1 MSHHS
6 SLFFRSSASSCEG
19 SQRHPGNADDT
30 DTTATKNTKKKTKVI
45 DHGHGG
51 VAHTRSRKPDSI
63 PLPHVSSPLGWLMPA
78 DRLCGLHT
86 ALLSKYL
93 SMGESSWLTCR
104 YRGIAER
111 AHRTKNFPQQS
122 PTLRQSSQA
131 THGQRHEPSSV
142 PCHQFSNFGISFSF
156 FDPFPVHGK
165 RAQALVYSS
174 PQRTLLRRRMRKLS
188 CKKLALSTFSE
199 YTSGRRF
206 PSMNSKLLC

>member
-1 MSHHS
+1 MGGRKCVVATRIACYCCTLPPIPHRSHKHGRPPHDVVVRG
-6 SLFFRSSASSCEG
+6 LNVTPLELVLPELRQLLG
-19 SQRHPGNADDT
+19 GKPPGKRRRQRRQRKEHE
-30 DTTATKNTKKKTKVI
+30 KKAKVV

-86 ALLSKYL
+86 VPSKYL

-111 AHRTKNFPQQS
+111 VHRAKIFPQQS

-131 THGQRHEPSSV
+131 THGQQVKPRTANGTSRAACPA
-142 PCHQFSNFGISFSF
+142 ISFPTSAYHVRSLIHF
-156 FDPFPVHGK
+156 LDTGNGH
-165 RAQALVYSS
+165 
-174 PQRTLLRRRMRKLS
+174 RRL
-188 CKKLALSTFSE
+188 
-199 YTSGRRF
+199 
-206 PSMNSKLLC
+206 